1 MTDADPDD
9 EALLALLRDVLDAE
23 EVQPVAAIS
32 ETTPEEMAYLER
44 LCKYISETPG
54 AYVLLD
60 PGYGDTEIEGDTED

>member
-9 EALLALLRDVLDAE
+9 EVLVWLREILDAE
-23 EVQPVAAIS
+23 EVQPVAAIP

-60 PGYGDTEIEGDTED
+60 PGYGDTEVEGDTEG

>member
-9 EALLALLRDVLDAE
+9 EVLVLLREILDAE
-23 EVQPVAAIS
+23 EVQPVAAMP

-54 AYVLLD
+54 AYALLD
-60 PGYGDTEIEGDTED
+60 PGYGDTEVEGDTEG